1 MKIKLI
7 TTLLLCATL
16 QVQAQKALDLMSRA
30 KLRELRLLQKNKN
43 NNEFLKKR
51 SVLKGVS
58 ATPTTNVFSMIKLS
72 EGATA
77 QDLQKE
83 GVDVLRS
90 RHGFAFANIPLDD
103 VERVAN
109 LKCISRMSFGNEL
122 YPMMKNA
129 RVATGVDKI
138 HQGIG
143 LSQAYTGKGIVCG
156 IVDTGIDPNHVNFQD
171 ENGNPRVKQFTNFV
185 VDKYGQ
191 VSRTIYT
198 DEDVLNVSTDNMES
212 YHGTHTM
219 GIMAGGY
226 KGNLTV
232 ATPDKT
238 TGRATVA
245 NQPNPYYGVAY
256 GSEIASA
263 GSANLAEPV
272 IMYGVDGILDY
283 AWGNGENNKPDKRCV
298 INLSLGSNLG
308 SHDGKDFLN
317 QYFDAAMEQDNPIIV
332 LSSGN
337 EGDMNVHVGKTL
349 SGEDLTAQTFIK
361 GYDIPDDKG
370 TSIAYYNLRYGGAQV
385 WSNSAEPF
393 DIKLVIVNS
402 ARNRVAGIYTVDDTN
417 REKGQYWVSSSSWQ
431 EDNSDIIDEATL
443 GKSFNG
449 YIGLLGMF
457 DEASGRYYY
466 NVDFKLSDN
475 PTNNANEQYM
485 LGIVATGK
493 DGEQIDMYC
502 NSASMMTQFTNYSKY
517 LGTTLDGWEPGSA
530 DGSINNLACG
540 NNTIVVGS
548 YNTSDVWGSID
559 GYIYNNAGYEFPEGD
574 MSFFTSYGTMKDGTT
589 RPHICAPGA
598 VICSSSNRYFQH
610 TTQEIT
616 AQKTGLIRNDNWVAL
631 QGTSQ
636 AAPHVAG
643 AIALWLEADPTLT
656 RDEVLDIIKQTA
668 IRDSHVENTNQTQW
682 GAGKFDAYEGLK
694 EVLRRATGIK
704 AANADDQKLVL
715 EPTGDR
721 SFRAFLAGAN
731 ELRTNVYRTDGT
743 KVASMVYTGDE
754 ATIDLS
760 AMPKGSYII
769 NVNGRMSKCVI
780 VK

>member
-7 TTLLLCATL
+7 TTMLLCATL
-16 QVQAQKALDLMSRA
+16 QVQAQQALDLLSRA
-30 KLRELRLLQKNKN
+30 KLRELRLQLKNKDN
-43 NNEFLKKR
+43 KEFMQKSSL
-51 SVLKGVS
+51 LKGVS

-77 QDLQKE
+77 QDLQAE
-83 GVDVLRS
+83 GVNVLRC
-90 RHGFAFANIPLDD
+90 RHGFAFANIPLND

-109 LKCISRMSFGNEL
+109 LKSISRMSFGNEL
-122 YPMMKNA
+122 YPMMRNA
-129 RVATGVDKI
+129 RVVTGVDKI

-156 IVDTGIDPNHVNFQD
+156 VVDTGIDPNHVNFQD
-171 ENGNPRVKQFTNFV
+171 ENGNPRVKQFSKLV
-185 VDKYGQ
+185 IDDYGNL
-191 VSRTIYT
+191 SDNIYT
-198 DEDVLNVSTDNMES
+198 DQDVISVSTDNMNS

-238 TGRATVA
+238 TGTATVA
-245 NQPNPYYGVAY
+245 DQPNPYYGVAY
-256 GSEIASA
+256 GSEIAAA
-263 GSANLAEPV
+263 GSVSLAEPV
-272 IMYGVDGILDY
+272 IAYGVEDILTY
-283 AWGNGENNKPDKRCV
+283 AWGNGENEPDKRCV
-298 INLSLGSNLG
+298 LNLSLGANLG
-308 SHDGKDFLN
+308 SHDGKDVLN
-317 QYFDAAMEQDNPIIV
+317 QYFDLVMQQDNPIIV

-337 EGDMNVHVGKTL
+337 EGDMNVAVRKTL
-349 SGEDLTAQTFIK
+349 SGDDLTAQTFIK
-361 GYDIPDDKG
+361 GYDIPDNSG
-370 TSIAYYNLRYGGAQV
+370 TSIEYYNMRYGGAQV
-385 WSNSAEPF
+385 WSNLAEPF
-393 DIKLVIVNS
+393 DIKLVILNN
-402 ARNRVAGIYTVDDTN
+402 ARNKNAAIYTVDDTN
-417 REKGQYWVSSSSWQ
+417 RETGQYWISSSSWQ
-431 EDNSDIIDEATL
+431 EDNSDVIDTETL
-443 GKSFNG
+443 GKYFNG
-449 YIGLLGMF
+449 YIGILGAL

-466 NVDFKLSDN
+466 NIDFQLTDDQ
-475 PTNNANEQYM
+475 TNNADKKYT
-485 LGIVATGK
+485 LGIVVTGK

-502 NSASMMTQFTNYSKY
+502 NSASLMTQFTNYSDY
-517 LGTTLDGWEPGSA
+517 LGTAMDGWEPGSA

-540 NNTIVVGS
+540 KSTIVVGS
-548 YNTSDVWGSID
+548 YNTSDVWGSIN
-559 GYIYNNAGYEFPEGD
+559 GYIYSNAGYEFPEGE
-574 MSFFTSYGTMKDGTT
+574 MSFFTSYGTMRDGTT

-598 VICSSSNRYFQH
+598 VICSSSNRYFIH
-610 TTQEIT
+610 TQEEIT

-643 AIALWLEADPTLT
+643 AIAMWLEADPTLT
-656 RDEVLDIIKQTA
+656 RDEVLDIIQQTA
-668 IRDSHVENTNQTQW
+668 IRDSHVENANQTQW

-754 ATIDLS
+754 ATINLS